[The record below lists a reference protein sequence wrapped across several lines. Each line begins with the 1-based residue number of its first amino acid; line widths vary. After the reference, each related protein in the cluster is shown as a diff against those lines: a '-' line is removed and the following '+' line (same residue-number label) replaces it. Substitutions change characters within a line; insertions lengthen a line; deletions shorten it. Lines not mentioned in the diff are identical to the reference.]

1 MVDLFDLI
9 SILRPETKVN
19 IVTETGKISLK
30 TVRLYECTTSTA
42 LFKQVIE
49 IQPQGGEILVWLAK
63 EWRNETD

>member
-30 TVRLYECTTSTA
+30 AVRLYECAMSTT

-49 IQPQGGEILVWLAK
+49 IQPKENEIFVWIAR
-63 EWRNETD
+63 E